1 MAEHATTVDIA
12 RAFTEAWTSHDMNT
26 AARHLAEDV
35 VFDGP
40 VNRTRGKNAYIEA
53 LNRFAQAVTGLKMLA
68 AFDDDSQALIMY
80 DVTTGPF
87 GTLTC
92 AELLTFRDGKIGTDL
107 LTFDTYPMRKA
118 QGG

>member
-1 MAEHATTVDIA
+1 MAEYATTVDIA
-12 RAFTEAWTSHDMNT
+12 PAFTEAWTSHDMDT
-26 AARHLAEDV
+26 AARYLAEDV

-53 LNRFAQAVTGLKMLA
+53 LNRFAQAVAGLQMLA
-68 AFDDDSQALIMY
+68 AFGDDRQALIMY
-80 DVTTGPF
+80 DVTTSPF

-92 AELLTFRDGKIGTDL
+92 AELLMFRDGKIGTDL